1 MPDDDRTEHR
11 LWQELE
17 RLSAAWDLAMISN
30 DAGAIGRFMADDWV
44 IVSASGVTAR
54 DDFLAVVASGDL
66 THETFRGE
74 ITSVRQYGDAAVVTG
89 RVRNNGHYRA
99 SRSAPMNGPPTCL
112 RDATTVGYVF
122 TVTSR
127 PFERR
132 SYFFVLLLSIKG
144 AHFPSGP

>member
-54 DDFLAVVASGDL
+54 DDFLAVVAPGDL

-74 ITSVRQYGDAAVVTG
+74 ITSVRQYGDAAVVT
-89 RVRNNGHYRA
+89 A
-99 SRSAPMNGPPTCL
+99 
-112 RDATTVGYVF
+112 
-122 TVTSR
+122 
-127 PFERR
+127 E
-132 SYFFVLLLSIKG
+132 
-144 AHFPSGP
+144 

>member
-1 MPDDDRTEHR
+1 MSMPDDDRTEHR

-54 DDFLAVVASGDL
+54 DDFLAIVASGDL

-89 RVRNNGHYRA
+89 RVRNNGHYQGEPF
-99 SRSAPMNGPPTCL
+99 SA
-112 RDATTVGYVF
+112 DEWTTDVF
-122 TVTSR
+122 ARHNDSWLCVHSHITAVRET
-127 PFERR
+127 
-132 SYFFVLLLSIKG
+132 
-144 AHFPSGP
+144 